1 MRHELKKFLHLLA
14 WLAAGFL
21 LFLGVAAL
29 CGCGLYRFVT
39 GDGSA
44 DEAEQSV
51 RHGTVA
57 LQGVAA
63 LFGAPW
69 AIPIIG
75 AGGAALAG
83 VLHAQ
88 VGIPGVKAIP
98 GTRAHRKRAVR
109 AIQKQAASVAPQ
121 AGG

>member
-1 MRHELKKFLHLLA
+1 MRHELKKWLHLIS

-29 CGCGLYRFVT
+29 CGCSALSRWVASGQADQDIAT
-39 GDGSA
+39 GTTIAQGA
-44 DEAEQSV
+44 A
-51 RHGTVA
+51 TV
-57 LQGVAA
+57 LGM
-63 LFGAPW
+63 PW
-69 AIPIIG
+69 AVPLLG

-109 AIQKQAASVAPQ
+109 AIQREASGGAPKP
-121 AGG
+121 